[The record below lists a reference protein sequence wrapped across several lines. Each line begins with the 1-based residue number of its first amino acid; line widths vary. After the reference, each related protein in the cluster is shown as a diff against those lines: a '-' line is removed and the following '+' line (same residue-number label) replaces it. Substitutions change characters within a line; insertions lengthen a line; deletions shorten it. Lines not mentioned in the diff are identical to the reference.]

1 MGSKI
6 SNFLEEHS
14 KAKIELWSYYLS
26 IYLNIIQRAPGINK
40 IYIYDVFCGEGK
52 YKGGES
58 GSPLVTLEK
67 IRDHY
72 YANNNTC
79 LNIEIKF
86 NDNGLSEIEKGK
98 KRIDRVEHFAKS
110 IFKPDSVEINYSDF
124 DSNTILTNTINKLA
138 DLKNDER
145 ALFFIDP
152 WGYKEIDPK
161 QLKIILQNGKTE
173 IILFLPV
180 YLMYM
185 FTNKA
190 ISEDNFPGGKPLQ
203 LFIRELFGS
212 KTPDLTSELK
222 YINSLTKQFKN
233 YLTIKFSTSFSIER
247 NPGHYFS
254 LFFFTNN
261 KKGFQKML
269 ETKWKLDEQN
279 GRGYKMSVN
288 KQQASLFDTT
298 HVSNYDELVY
308 DFIKKNKSVTNVQLL
323 DFGLENEYLPKHTK
337 VVLDN
342 LLSSDKIKLTSADN
356 KPALSWYI
364 DNDQR
369 KILVSLKQ

>member
-26 IYLNIIQRAPGINK
+26 IYLNIIQRAIGINK

-52 YKGGES
+52 YEGGES

-72 YANNNTC
+72 YSNNNTC
-79 LNIEIKF
+79 LNIEICF

-98 KRIDRVEHFAKS
+98 KRIERVEYYAKS
-110 IFKPDSVEINYSDF
+110 IFKPDTVNIKYSDF
-124 DSNTILTNTINKLA
+124 DSKTILTTTINALSKL
-138 DLKNDER
+138 KTDER

-161 QLKIILQNGKTE
+161 QLKTIMQNGKTE
-173 IILFLPV
+173 IILFLPI
-180 YLMYM
+180 YLMYI

-190 ISEDNFPGGKPLQ
+190 ISEDKFPGGKPLQ
-203 LFIRELFGS
+203 LFIRELFGAGAPS
-212 KTPDLTSELK
+212 LDSELK
-222 YINSLTKQFKN
+222 YIDSLTKQFKN
-233 YLTIKFSTSFSIER
+233 YLTIKFSTAFTIER

-279 GRGYKMSVN
+279 GRGYKIGTDKYQSSMFN
-288 KQQASLFDTT
+288 ITEI
-298 HVSNYDELVY
+298 SNYDDLVY
-308 DFIKKNKSVTNVQLL
+308 DFIKAHKSVTNIQLL

-337 VVLDN
+337 QVLDN
-342 LLSSDKIKLTSADN
+342 LLTSKKVKLTSGDD
-356 KPALSWYI
+356 KEALGWYL
-364 DNDQR
+364 DNDKR
-369 KILVSLKQ
+369 KIYVSII